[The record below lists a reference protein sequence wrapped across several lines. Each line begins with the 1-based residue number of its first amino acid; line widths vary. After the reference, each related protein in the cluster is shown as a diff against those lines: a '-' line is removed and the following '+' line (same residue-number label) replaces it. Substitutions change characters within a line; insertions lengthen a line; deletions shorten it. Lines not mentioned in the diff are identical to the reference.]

1 MGDDREEGTEG
12 ASEPDDK
19 KGSYAKAFKSGVT
32 ATRATINRGRG
43 HVREQRE
50 GVQVTRM
57 VISTVITRNVVAVTA
72 RVLMMDPTLGY
83 LARRVPSRSRLNSLS
98 RQTISHNIPN

>member
-19 KGSYAKAFKSGVT
+19 KGSYAKAFKSGVA

-50 GVQVTRM
+50 AVQVTRM
-57 VISTVITRNVVAVTA
+57 VISTVITRKVVAVTA
-72 RVLMMDPTLGY
+72 RVLMMG
-83 LARRVPSRSRLNSLS
+83 PSVTWYAEYPRG
-98 RQTISHNIPN
+98 PV